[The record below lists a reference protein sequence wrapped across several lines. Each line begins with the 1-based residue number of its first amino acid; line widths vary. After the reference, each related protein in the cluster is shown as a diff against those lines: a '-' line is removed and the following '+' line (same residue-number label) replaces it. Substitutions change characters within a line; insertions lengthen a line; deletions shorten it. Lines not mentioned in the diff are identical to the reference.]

1 MRCTKSVS
9 IPAPVH
15 YAHLAAYASRAL
27 KFGEEHDRDRY
38 EIIKYIYHDI
48 SFVFSVDEDNEE
60 PESYSLDDIKTKLM
74 VLDEKIAD
82 DMWFI

>member
-27 KFGEEHDRDRY
+27 RFEKDENLEGY
-38 EIIKYIYHDI
+38 AIIKMNYFFLLTVLI
-48 SFVFSVDEDNEE
+48 FLV
-60 PESYSLDDIKTKLM
+60 LM
-74 VLDEKIAD
+74 SEVKI
-82 DMWFI
+82 MKNIVSMTLKQN